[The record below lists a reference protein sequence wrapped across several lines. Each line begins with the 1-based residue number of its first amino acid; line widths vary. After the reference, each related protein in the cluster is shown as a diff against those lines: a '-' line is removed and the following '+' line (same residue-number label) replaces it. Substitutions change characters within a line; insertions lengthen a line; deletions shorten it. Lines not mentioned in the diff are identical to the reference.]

1 MSKMPW
7 FRMYTDFLNDP
18 KMIAL
23 AFEDQRHFIGLLALK
38 GDGALDTGC
47 QPELLDRIVAQRLW
61 IDHAV
66 IREVKKRLVAAGLIS
81 DDWQPLAW
89 EKRQMRSDSSA
100 DRVAKHRAKKKAEA
114 GGSGNESGNGHGNAP
129 SNEPGNADETL
140 QQRSSNGLEEDID
153 KEKEN
158 THPLPFPAV
167 REILES
173 CSKIAKGETA
183 REFQESFAEA
193 LRDAGCELTLEHPVD
208 DRGDGRDGKIDILV
222 TSPAVIGIELDR
234 VSVRAKSVFK
244 LGQVDGYRV
253 AVLRSVARA
262 ETPEGLDAVI
272 CCGVGSAEAGKGRV
286 RAARMTLKTFFERCR
301 ENGEKAISGYAPIQQ
316 YVDDTGLP
324 MEFVQLAWDR
334 FKLEF
339 GPHGPK
345 GTRMQADWRRHFLN
359 FVRNGYFRLWYVRE
373 EAGGREY
380 RLTSVGEQ
388 AKAEIQA
395 RNARECQEAA

>member
-18 KMIAL
+18 KMISL

-38 GDGALDTGC
+38 GDGALDTEC
-47 QPELLDRIVAQRLW
+47 PPELLDRIVAQRLW

-66 IREVKKRLVAAGLIS
+66 IREVKKRLMGAGLIS
-81 DDWQPLAW
+81 EDWQPLAW

-100 DRVAKHRAKKKAEA
+100 DRVAKYRAKKKAQAVADDVET
-114 GGSGNESGNGHGNAP
+114 GNVSDNEQGNEP
-129 SNEPGNADETL
+129 SNGGETL
-140 QQRSSNGLEEDID
+140 QQRQSNALEEDID

-167 REILES
+167 RELLES
-173 CSKIAKGETA
+173 CSKLAQGETA

-193 LRDAGCELTLEHPVD
+193 LRDAGCELTLEYSVG
-208 DRGDGRDGKIDILV
+208 DRGDGRDGKVDILV

-234 VSVRAKSVFK
+234 VSVREKSIFK

-253 AVLRSVARA
+253 AILRSVSQAD
-262 ETPEGLDAVI
+262 TPAGLDAVI
-272 CCGVGSAEAGKGRV
+272 CCGAKSDGAGKARV
-286 RAARMTLKTFFERCR
+286 RSQRMTLKTFFERCR

-324 MEFVQLAWDR
+324 VEFVQLAWDR

-345 GTRMQADWRRHFLN
+345 GTRMQADWRRHFMN
-359 FVRNGYFRLWYVRE
+359 FVRNGYFKLWYIRE
-373 EAGGREY
+373 GVYA
-380 RLTSVGEQ
+380 LTSVGEQ
-388 AKAEIQA
+388 AKREIES
-395 RNARECQEAA
+395 RSAREHREAA